1 MGQCFSVRQNKTRTR
16 SSILNLFRNQ
26 YFFRRNTTLFPIVL
40 ILNDVNTTNI
50 HEFDVI
56 PENNIIEEN
65 NIIPD
70 NNFMAQRNYDY
81 AYNYYIQNRTFIKNC
96 NGLDDFCNQI
106 LQKETTK
113 TRTRKIIMQYRNI
126 TDELKPELP
135 KLKICKSKFEET
147 TRMYKI
153 VKKKLNVDKIIYK
166 KQLLLTRRL
175 ENKTRNIQQRLIT
188 SLNIENMKL
197 YNMHEEQE
205 EINQLYDYSN
215 NYRQINLVRLRNKL
229 PDEILDIISSYLP
242 YSIRIQMINHFHNP
256 MSYFDRLG
264 ATTLNC
270 LAQYLSEIIYIKS
283 LPPCFAISQYYYNDI
298 YHLANTREEKII
310 LIKTFISISKK
321 EYPEAVFNFMKMIS
335 ILKHAGNGRKY
346 YHYVIFNNPLNKLI
360 YVS

>member
-1 MGQCFSVRQNKTRTR
+1 MGQCFSVRQNETRTR
-16 SSILNLFRNQ
+16 S
-26 YFFRRNTTLFPIVL
+26 L
-40 ILNDVNTTNI
+40 ILNDINITNNIGNI
-50 HEFDVI
+50 HEYDVI
-56 PENNIIEEN
+56 PNNNIIEEN

-70 NNFMAQRNYDY
+70 DNFMAQRNYDY

-147 TRMYKI
+147 TKMYKI
-153 VKKKLNVDKIIYK
+153 IKKKLNADKIIYK

-205 EINQLYDYSN
+205 DINQLYNYSN
-215 NYRQINLVRLRNKL
+215 NYSSRINLVKLKNKL
-229 PDEILDIISSYLP
+229 PDELLDIISSYLP
-242 YSIRIQMINHFHNP
+242 YSIRIEIIIFVNNP

-264 ATTLNC
+264 SRMLDC
-270 LAQYLSEIIYIKS
+270 LAQYLAETIYIKS
-283 LPPCFAISQYYYNDI
+283 LPPCFAISQYYHNDI

-310 LIKTFISISKK
+310 LIKMFINISKK
-321 EYPEAVFNFMKMIS
+321 EHPEAVFNFMKMI
-335 ILKHAGNGRKY
+335 
-346 YHYVIFNNPLNKLI
+346 
-360 YVS
+360 